1 MRGAAV
7 IIIAPSPTA
16 IAAFLAM
23 VSMLHLLVIRPQSEC
38 LVNAMSC
45 MNMKQPRVHAGLRLK
60 WRGMRW
66 IAFAVGN
73 MLSLSRCSGKGAA
86 HEE

>member
-1 MRGAAV
+1 
-7 IIIAPSPTA
+7 
-16 IAAFLAM
+16 
-23 VSMLHLLVIRPQSEC
+23 
-38 LVNAMSC
+38 
-45 MNMKQPRVHAGLRLK
+45 MKQPRVHAGLRLK

-86 HEE
+86 HEG